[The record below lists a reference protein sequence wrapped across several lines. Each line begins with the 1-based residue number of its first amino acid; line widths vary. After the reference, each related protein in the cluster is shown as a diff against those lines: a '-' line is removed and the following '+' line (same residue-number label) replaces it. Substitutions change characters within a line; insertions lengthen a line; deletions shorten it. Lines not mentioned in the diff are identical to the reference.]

1 MLHTEITSDLAEQAA
16 RMAAAEARVEARLR
30 GINIRAARQLLAVAR
45 SVVHVQTGRLRDSL
59 HVQGPFDIGT
69 GALEVAIVSN
79 VPYAGKEAAR
89 GGEHDYPALTLQSGQ
104 SIIDQAAED
113 MELAIIAVM
122 EGR

>member
-1 MLHTEITSDLAEQAA
+1 MLHTEIQSDIAVQAA
-16 RMAAAEARVEARLR
+16 RLAQAEARVEARLR
-30 GINIRAARQLLAVAR
+30 GINIRAARQLLSIAR

-59 HVQGPFDIGT
+59 HIQGPFDIGT
-69 GALEVAIVSN
+69 GALEISIASN
-79 VPYAGKEAAR
+79 VPYAAHEAGK
-89 GGEHDYPALTLQSGQ
+89 GGEHDYPALALQGGQ

>member
-1 MLHTEITSDLAEQAA
+1 MLHTDITSDIAERAA
-16 RMAAAEARVEARLR
+16 QIAQAEARVEARLR
-30 GINIRAARQLLAVAR
+30 GINIRAARQLLSIAR

-59 HVQGPFDIGT
+59 HIQGPFDIGT
-69 GALEVAIVSN
+69 GALEVAVVSN
-79 VPYAGKEAAR
+79 VPYAGQEAGK
-89 GGEHDYPALTLQSGQ
+89 GGEHDYPSLTIQQGQ